1 LKVLSHDLPQL
12 GEINNSSELVV
23 LGRYSTGLKTSD
35 KKGARDMARMDI
47 STEKAELAAQ
57 GSMPDALF
65 ELGML
70 YATGRDVAADL
81 VSAHKWFNLAAAR
94 GNRSALSYRVELA
107 REMSSDQI
115 AEAQKLAREWL
126 QTH

>member
-1 LKVLSHDLPQL
+1 
-12 GEINNSSELVV
+12 
-23 LGRYSTGLKTSD
+23 
-35 KKGARDMARMDI
+35 MARMDI
-47 STEKAELAAQ
+47 STETVELGAQ
-57 GSMPDALF
+57 MGAPDALF

-81 VSAHKWFNLAAAR
+81 VVAHKWFNLAAAR
-94 GNRSALSYRVELA
+94 GNPSALTHRVELA
-107 REMSSDQI
+107 REMSVDQV

>member
-1 LKVLSHDLPQL
+1 LKVLSHDRPQL

-23 LGRYSTGLKTSD
+23 LGKYSTGLETSD

>member
-1 LKVLSHDLPQL
+1 LKVLSHDHPQL

-23 LGRYSTGLKTSD
+23 LGKYSTGLKTSD

>member
-1 LKVLSHDLPQL
+1 
-12 GEINNSSELVV
+12 
-23 LGRYSTGLKTSD
+23 
-35 KKGARDMARMDI
+35 MARMEI
-47 STEKAELAAQ
+47 STEKVELAAQ
-57 GSMPDALF
+57 TGAPDALF

-81 VSAHKWFNLAAAR
+81 VVAHKWFNLAAAR
-94 GNRSALSYRVELA
+94 GNPTALTHRVELS
-107 REMSSDQI
+107 REMSTEQV

>member
-1 LKVLSHDLPQL
+1 
-12 GEINNSSELVV
+12 
-23 LGRYSTGLKTSD
+23 
-35 KKGARDMARMDI
+35 MARMDI
-47 STEKAELAAQ
+47 SMEKVELGVQTGA
-57 GSMPDALF
+57 PDALF

-81 VSAHKWFNLAAAR
+81 VVAHKWFNLAAAR
-94 GNRSALSYRVELA
+94 GNCSALAHRVELA
-107 REMSSDQI
+107 REMSSGQI

>member
-1 LKVLSHDLPQL
+1 
-12 GEINNSSELVV
+12 
-23 LGRYSTGLKTSD
+23 
-35 KKGARDMARMDI
+35 MARMDM
-47 STEKAELAAQ
+47 STERAELGAQ
-57 GSMPDALF
+57 TGAPDALF

-81 VSAHKWFNLAAAR
+81 VVAHKWFNLAAAR
-94 GNRSALSYRVELA
+94 GNPSALSHRIELA
-107 REMSSDQI
+107 REMSMDQV

>member
-1 LKVLSHDLPQL
+1 
-12 GEINNSSELVV
+12 
-23 LGRYSTGLKTSD
+23 
-35 KKGARDMARMDI
+35 MARTDI
-47 STEKAELAAQ
+47 STEKAEL
-57 GSMPDALF
+57 GSQMGAPDALF

-81 VSAHKWFNLAAAR
+81 VVAHKWFNLAAAR
-94 GNRSALSYRVELA
+94 GNQSALAHRIELA
-107 REMSSDQI
+107 HEMSAEQI